1 MPWTWLSFISLIASR
16 PGFSLTA
23 NNCFQLTVLSMLFQ
37 WFPDEKGV
45 ASCFSFTL
53 LLWSF
58 FFFFFPFFFVKKKSR
73 TGSQHCYWFDCDTM
87 SDRSIYLF
95 FSLLLIMI
103 ISFASDWMRSWDVWV
118 FFPFFSFLFNVSFY
132 RLLPWM
138 NDLSIRLEI
147 KFASRLH

>member
-58 FFFFFPFFFVKKKSR
+58 FFFFFLFFCKKKITNWLSA
-73 TGSQHCYWFDCDTM
+73 
-87 SDRSIYLF
+87 
-95 FSLLLIMI
+95 LLLIRL
-103 ISFASDWMRSWDVWV
+103 WHDVWSFHLSIFSPSFNYDYFLCFGLDEILRCLS
-118 FFPFFSFLFNVSFY
+118 FFPLFSFLFNVSFY